1 MLPEMGDG
9 GMKRLMCG
17 MALLAAVTAT
27 AGLTTTSAAGE
38 RVVEQSPPG
47 IEQFSYSRIPLPPL
61 PRRHQNHCGWIDGHY
76 ICADHCG
83 TDYQVYYCPTSAS
96 GCCHIGLGYCDAGG
110 RLRCAPN
117 RFDALL
123 RP

>member
-1 MLPEMGDG
+1 MLPAKGEGRMKKLMGA
-9 GMKRLMCG
+9 
-17 MALLAAVTAT
+17 MALAAVMTTAC
-27 AGLTTTSAAGE
+27 AAGDW
-38 RVVEQSPPG
+38 RVEQAPPVV
-47 IEQFSYSRIPLPPL
+47 EQFSYSRVPLPPL
-61 PRRHQNHCGWIDGHY
+61 PRRHQNHCDWIDGHL

-110 RLRCAPN
+110 RLHCAPN
-117 RFDALL
+117 WFDALL